1 MWWCHATPGDNTGA
15 GDTRREGAANGA
27 ENIDNIHS
35 EPELLSGVS
44 LRIRLGCHMFARGA
58 GAERGMSD
66 AYQVL
71 MADTQRGRPRAP
83 PPVSVF
89 VLRGQRLE
97 DSAWPCS
104 SNYVRPVLKIV
115 DMSSFYARAYVNL
128 VQAAPPTAPADT
140 LVAQVW
146 AKYGHFYKIHLSVVN
161 CSQVN
166 KQLYK

>member
-1 MWWCHATPGDNTGA
+1 MPPLVTTPGPGTPG
-15 GDTRREGAANGA
+15 GRGLLMVRRTLT
-27 ENIDNIHS
+27 IFTVS
-35 EPELLSGVS
+35 LQLLSGVS

-89 VLRGQRLE
+89 VLRGLRLE

-140 LVAQVW
+140 LVAKVW
-146 AKYGHFYKIHLSVVN
+146 AKYGHFYKN
-161 CSQVN
+161 PSQCC
-166 KQLYK
+166 